1 MRIGAYED
9 KQAQLEEIMKKIPA
23 EKYYGSGIYCIKA
36 NDKIVYIGQSK
47 DMIVR
52 VANHVWEIEYGDKK
66 ETKYRILAEMREEY
80 NISFDVMCYC
90 DEDKL
95 TLVEDGLIRGYLPML
110 NTVIPGREAY
120 RISHISPKKLL
131 NGKWREYI

>member
-52 VANHVWEIEYGDKK
+52 VANHV
-66 ETKYRILAEMREEY
+66 
-80 NISFDVMCYC
+80 
-90 DEDKL
+90 
-95 TLVEDGLIRGYLPML
+95 
-110 NTVIPGREAY
+110 
-120 RISHISPKKLL
+120 
-131 NGKWREYI
+131 